1 MYHLNLLNI
10 NKKSIISLEKEIIV
24 PKNITLISRTDL
36 EGNIIYYN
44 LEFAK
49 ISGYSK
55 RELIN
60 MPHNILRHPD
70 MPKAIFYFIWKNLLD
85 GRDTYGIIKNRSKDG
100 NFYWLYIKFIVQRDI
115 ENRPISF
122 LAEGKSVQKS
132 IINKIE
138 PLYKNLLKEEK
149 KNGLESSIKKLHYIL
164 NKKNIASYNDYIL
177 KLIENKKHSFLPNLK
192 F

>member
-10 NKKSIISLEKEIIV
+10 NKKSIVSLENEIDI
-24 PKNITLISRTDL
+24 PKNTTIISRTNLKGD
-36 EGNIIYYN
+36 IIYYN
-44 LEFAK
+44 RAFAE

-70 MPKAIFYFIWKNLLD
+70 MPKSIFYFIWKNLL
-85 GRDTYGIIKNRSKDG
+85 GGNNTYGILKNRSKSG
-100 NFYWLYIKFIVQRDI
+100 NYYWLNIKFTVQKDI

-122 LAEGKSVQKS
+122 LAEGRVVQKS
-132 IINKIE
+132 IIDRVE
-138 PLYKNLLKEEK
+138 PLYKKLLKEEK
-149 KNGLESSIKKLHYIL
+149 RSGVENSIKKLYSIL
-164 NKKNIASYNDYIL
+164 NSENIASYNDFIL
-177 KLIENKKHSFLPNLK
+177 KLIENKRYSFLSNLK